1 MRDAKSEIKDE
12 ILTKMFG
19 LIGPAQRA
27 QLEEAIVVVLNRYDV
42 QRSETS
48 LATTDDTNE
57 HLIEMF
63 TAIKGQRIAPDT
75 LRFYIYTIHKLLDM
89 THKSITTISPLD
101 VEYFLHAMRK
111 RGNSTTTV
119 NNYLR
124 NISAFYRWFVKQRI
138 LTFNPCDQVE
148 QLKTIEKPIEKL
160 SVEEFDRL
168 RSACNTLRERCLIE
182 LLRCTAL
189 RSEEI
194 PILTIQDIDWSTGEL
209 IAYIPKQRKYR
220 TVYLDK
226 LTLGYLREYTEGH
239 EKTEPLIKSLKR
251 DGALGISGIN
261 RLLKQIAKRAGLN
274 RRIYVHMIRRTCA
287 SHILERGGSIE
298 EAGIY
303 LGHKPTTVTGKYYA
317 AYGGEYIKK
326 IFDKYVAAA

>member
-1 MRDAKSEIKDE
+1 MRDAKSEIKEE
-12 ILTKMFG
+12 ILMKMFG

-27 QLEEAIVVVLNRYDV
+27 KLEEAIVVVLNRYDV

-57 HLIEMF
+57 HIFELF
-63 TAIKGQRIAPDT
+63 TAIKGQRISQKT
-75 LRFYIYTIHKLLDM
+75 LRFYIYTMRKLLDI
-89 THKSITTISPLD
+89 THKSITTVTPLD
-101 VEYFLHAMRK
+101 VEYFMHEMRR
-111 RGNSTTTV
+111 RGNEPTSV
-119 NNYLR
+119 NNHLR
-124 NISAFYRWFVKQRI
+124 NISAFYHWLVKQRI

-194 PILTIQDIDWSTGEL
+194 PLLTMQDIDWSTGEL
-209 IAYIPKQRKYR
+209 FAYIPKQRKYR

-226 LTLGYLREYTEGH
+226 LTLGYLKEYTEGR
-239 EKTEPLIKSLKR
+239 EQKDPIIKSVKK
-251 DGALGISGIN
+251 DEALGVSGIN
-261 RLLKQIAKRAGLN
+261 RLLKQLAQRAGLN
-274 RRIYVHMIRRTCA
+274 RRLYVHMIRRTCA

-317 AYGGEYIKK
+317 AYGGDYIKK
-326 IFDKYVAAA
+326 IFEKYVAAA